1 MSSDRPMP
9 GSGVTIQWRVR
20 NLGRHERRRA
30 GRHQTKASKVCKQ
43 IKSGRQRNGSPVS
56 HPSVSSVNSLTRSAS
71 SWIVRRGSMRW
82 TARVSSRSSA
92 SPRRIPIPCLDCGA
106 LTHTA
111 VYCSAHQRP
120 TLYGWSHQLRSRMI
134 RAQAST
140 CWICGEGPKITD
152 PWAADHIRPGDP
164 TSPLEA
170 AHRSCN
176 SRRGEN
182 A

>member
-1 MSSDRPMP
+1 MP
-9 GSGVTIQWRVR
+9 RSGATIQWRLR
-20 NLGRHERRRA
+20 NLGRDERRRT
-30 GRHQTKASKVCKQ
+30 RRNQTKASKACKQ
-43 IKSGRQRNGSPVS
+43 IKYGRQRNGSPVN
-56 HPSVSSVNSLTRSAS
+56 HPLESSANSSTHSAVT
-71 SWIVRRGSMRW
+71 WRRLRWW

-106 LTHTA
+106 LTRNS
-111 VYCSAHQRP
+111 VYCGAHQRP
-120 TLYGWSHQLRSRMI
+120 TLYGWSHQLASRII

-140 CWICGEGPKITD
+140 CWICGEGQKITD
-152 PWAADHIRPGDP
+152 PWAADHVRPGDP
-164 TSPLEA
+164 TSPLQA